1 MAADV
6 VSGIWMLVA
15 AGSLVCMWHHR
26 RRAELRS
33 FEMSMDL
40 LRSELLAPINGSS
53 GRVSPGRAFATRR
66 RAQIVRIT
74 YIPAALLLSVGVATG
89 GPRLMASGVVL
100 ANLGTLYRVALRRS
114 SLLRLRTSAVAST
127 PVVPPRLW
135 QRALPELDVAA

>member
-6 VSGIWMLVA
+6 VRGIWMLVA
-15 AGSLVCMWHHR
+15 AGSLVCVWHHR

-74 YIPAALLLSVGVATG
+74 YIPAALLLSAGVVTE

-100 ANLGTLYRVALRRS
+100 ANLGTLYRLALRRS
-114 SLLRLRTSAVAST
+114 SLPLRTAATART
-127 PVVPPRLW
+127 PVVPPRLR
-135 QRALPELDVAA
+135 QRALSEFDVAA